1 MILSPMAISDI
12 NKNEEHNQ
20 PKSKIMGNY
29 SQQKDEGENETFD
42 STRET

>member
-20 PKSKIMGNY
+20 PKSTLNKPKN
-29 SQQKDEGENETFD
+29 K
-42 STRET
+42 